1 MRMDFELVRRETA
14 NRVAAEAYA
23 RGRAE
28 GRAEAAA
35 TPPPAVNGAITPVAK
50 PAPKPA
56 AAKRKPKPAPR
67 VIQHLCRNV
76 DPMSSHRGKVVI
88 GADGKGQ
95 CDWCGVTMWAD

>member
-35 TPPPAVNGAITPVAK
+35 TRPPP
-50 PAPKPA
+50 PKPTV
-56 AAKRKPKPAPR
+56 KPKPAPK
-67 VIQHLCRNV
+67 VIEHLCPNG
-76 DPMSSHRGKVVI
+76 DPMSSHRGRIVLDVN
-88 GADGKGQ
+88 GKGE
-95 CDWCGVTMWAD
+95 CDYCHARVWDDS